1 MKLKKHYEG
10 CYRISF
16 GDVFGQI
23 KKVRRSQWQA
33 EVRDTQ
39 TGQLIRYAGLWN
51 TRREAI
57 EELNHI
63 NKQMN

>member
-10 CYRISF
+10 CYRINY
-16 GDVFGQI
+16 GDIFGQI
-23 KKVRRSQWQA
+23 KKVKRTWQA
-33 EVRDTQ
+33 EVRNTK

-63 NKQMN
+63 NKQIN